1 MKREMKLGKK
11 SHLRMFYPRVFL
23 LLSLTVMIST
33 GAAVTNAKGLG
44 LSCQDIEKS
53 LRVGF
58 LDRVLAR
65 GMLGPS
71 LRLRGG
77 SSWGTWGS
85 PSQSF
90 TKKAYNPE
98 QDPEAE
104 MPPDDGVTALSFSP
118 PALAPKTYL
127 VATSWDSSVRC
138 WDVDTSTGKASPV
151 GMQRHEKPAMC
162 CGWRGDGGAIL
173 SGGADGK
180 GMSWEISTGQWT
192 QIAQH
197 DGPIVGIIYSEL
209 PSPCVITGSW
219 DKTVK
224 FWDAR
229 CAHACIQ
236 MLSDNNPWFL
246 LCSWHRC
253 A

>member
-1 MKREMKLGKK
+1 
-11 SHLRMFYPRVFL
+11 
-23 LLSLTVMIST
+23 MISRRKHQVASGRILLKLFLT
-33 GAAVTNAKGLG
+33 IAISTSAAVTRGKGLG
-44 LSCQDIEKS
+44 LPQQNLAKS
-53 LRVGF
+53 LRTGSAG
-58 LDRVLAR
+58 RVLER
-65 GMLGPS
+65 SVLGPR

-77 SSWGTWGS
+77 STWGTWGS

-104 MPPDDGVTALSFSP
+104 MPPDDGVSALSFSP
-118 PALAPKTYL
+118 ASLAPKTYL
-127 VATSWDSSVRC
+127 VAASWDCSVRC
-138 WDVDTSTGKASPV
+138 WDVDTSTGKATPV

-197 DGPIVGIIYSEL
+197 DAPIIGIFYSDV

-224 FWDAR
+224 FWDPR
-229 CAHACIQ
+229 
-236 MLSDNNPWFL
+236 
-246 LCSWHRC
+246 
-253 A
+253 